1 MGNRI
6 VVHKENLKIALEE
19 SRKHLERVQIAVSE
33 LERFDLLP
41 LDLGSLREIEKN
53 NQLMAF
59 TDQLIYRFSKLQDA
73 MGAKLFKAL
82 LLYKGENT
90 EAPFLDIL
98 NRLEKINVLNVEEW
112 FEYRDLRNEI
122 SHNYDNKEITVIAVI
137 NAIYRSRERLNT
149 ILANIEGMI

>member
-122 SHNYDNKEITVIAVI
+122 SHNYDNKEMTVIAVI